1 MRGTAISAPRT
12 FYALETIA
20 IKSNDYDALG
30 NNPYCPLSNCSQ
42 ILLSIALYFGDCRT

>member
-30 NNPYCPLSNCSQ
+30 
-42 ILLSIALYFGDCRT
+42 ILIALCPIAHKSS